1 MLTSF
6 DSDLTLKCYILQY
19 NIITIYSNALPQILS
34 YCNCTYFHRWYKW
47 QWVVIDKKCAV
58 FYHLANN
65 VSLVIR
71 QFLQLEPLQEFHP
84 YITNNIY
91 LSCCTSLHVQIIAFC
106 CVIQASKHLQCT
118 VVTLRFR

>member
-6 DSDLTLKCYILQY
+6 DLVLTLKCYILQY
-19 NIITIYSNALPQILS
+19 NILTLYSNALLQLLS
-34 YCNCTYFHRWYKW
+34 YCNCAYFRHWYKW
-47 QWVVIDKKCAV
+47 QWVDKKCAV

-84 YITNNIY
+84 YTVTRVSSLALVKDEENKQEWRY
-91 LSCCTSLHVQIIAFC
+91 L
-106 CVIQASKHLQCT
+106 
-118 VVTLRFR
+118 R